1 MITGTYVQLP
11 AEPLDQ
17 LVLLCASWFQG
28 QVLIV
33 TVAVN
38 S

>member
-11 AEPLDQ
+11 AEPLDHWQ
-17 LVLLCASWFQG
+17 LALLCASWFQG

-33 TVAVN
+33 AVD